1 MNEDTIHQLLIED
14 YDVVSSY
21 STNKLIDKVKELLAQ
36 GWAIHGPIV
45 VIDVDYMHQAMVK
58 YPDVISKG
66 YKDMLDE
73 LRDMETE
80 G

>member
-1 MNEDTIHQLLIED
+1 MTEDTIHLLIED
-14 YDVVSSY
+14 YNIVGSY
-21 STNKLIDKVKELLAQ
+21 STSKLIENVKELLGQ

-45 VIDVDYMHQAMVK
+45 VIDNDYMHQAMVK
-58 YPDVISKG
+58 YPDIIRKG

-80 G
+80 E